1 MNGDGEARSGGGALE
16 EAVFRGV
23 CVAVFNVKQAESGE
37 VQFDG
42 GVLERGGEVGAEIAK
57 SKGGGREGLEVV
69 GGAKL
74 GKAVDTR
81 LVSASGGRGDPKS
94 CQGRVSR
101 AGVWGW

>member
-1 MNGDGEARSGGGALE
+1 MGS
-16 EAVFRGV
+16 
-23 CVAVFNVKQAESGE
+23 VFNVKQAESGE

-42 GVLERGGEVGAEIAK
+42 GVLDRGGEVGTEIAK
-57 SKGGGREGLEVV
+57 SKGGGGERLEVV

-81 LVSASGGRGDPKS
+81 LVSASGSGGRGDPKQLEVMQAS